1 MRQRPIHTQVA
12 FAQLLVALVCAY
24 SRTRTQHMVE
34 QSESHPADESPIA
47 RGLADLVLLL
57 PGEVVDRAT
66 AIMVGP
72 DTVPPGRRSS
82 SSTA

>member
-1 MRQRPIHTQVA
+1 
-12 FAQLLVALVCAY
+12 
-24 SRTRTQHMVE
+24 MVE